1 MGPMRDRIV
10 VLGSLNT
17 DFAVSVESL
26 PRPGETVR
34 AGPLRTFAGG
44 KGANQAAAAARLGAE
59 TMMFG
64 RVGEDERGHRLR
76 EGLRDNGVNVGGVF
90 VDAGEPTG
98 SALVLVD
105 GRGQNMIAVSP
116 GANRRVNQ
124 QDAARAVAA
133 AGPTGVLL
141 LQLEVP
147 LDAVRAAVAL
157 GAAAGCRIVL
167 NAAPAAE
174 LEEAILSALTVLV
187 VNGGEASLL
196 SGCSVDDEAS
206 ARGAGARLLGLGLP
220 NVVITLGASGS
231 LLCNRKEAGLF
242 RAPTVPAV
250 DTTAAG
256 DAFVGALAVGMAA
269 HAELQEAVRLA
280 TLAGAAAVTRE
291 GAQDSLPDREDLYRM
306 FGDEVMRF

>member
-1 MGPMRDRIV
+1 
-10 VLGSLNT
+10 
-17 DFAVSVESL
+17 
-26 PRPGETVR
+26 
-34 AGPLRTFAGG
+34 
-44 KGANQAAAAARLGAE
+44 
-59 TMMFG
+59 MMFG

-76 EGLRDNGVNVGGVF
+76 EGLRHNRVDVGGVF

-124 QDAARAVAA
+124 RDAARAVAA

-174 LEEAILSALTVLV
+174 LEEALLSALTVLV

-196 SGCSVDDEAS
+196 SGRSVNDEAS
-206 ARGAGARLLGLGLP
+206 ARDAGARLLGLGLP

-269 HAELQEAVRLA
+269 RAELQEAVRLA

-306 FGDEVMRF
+306 FGDEVTRF